1 MNEKVSI
8 KIGSIVQWRGED
20 FDIGV
25 VLKIGTSFSKPC
37 YDVYWFVEK
46 VIVDRLSDIFI
57 KVIVP

>member
-1 MNEKVSI
+1 MNKNTNIKV
-8 KIGSIVQWRGED
+8 GSIVQWRGED

-46 VIVDRLSDIFI
+46 ARVDILPSHFL
-57 KVIVP
+57 KVLVP